1 MAVCRKKKKML
12 REKAKALMRR
22 QLKMVHEGDEPDL
35 PEMPDLFSLKN
46 IRKCVF
52 ACFFVFFPEKQNF

>member
-22 QLKMVHEGDEPDL
+22 QLKMVHDGDEPDL

-52 ACFFVFFPEKQNF
+52 A